1 MKKFPLTDTLA
12 KLNDLIS
19 LHLIELHDSL
29 SIFSSIKKSYSRS
42 LKDLKFNNDN
52 LEDIQNNLNLLD
64 SFIDKMMNQKTEETS
79 EE

>member
-29 SIFSSIKKSYSRS
+29 SIFSSIKKSYNRS

-52 LEDIQNNLNLLD
+52 LEDIQKHLNLLD